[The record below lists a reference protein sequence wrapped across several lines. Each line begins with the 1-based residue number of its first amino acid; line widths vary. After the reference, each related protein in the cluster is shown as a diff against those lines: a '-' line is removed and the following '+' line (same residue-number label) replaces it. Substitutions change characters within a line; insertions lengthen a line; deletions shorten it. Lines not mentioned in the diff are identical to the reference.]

1 MRCTFG
7 FRIKTFCTNNRL
19 SDKNFSPRSKKIIV
33 DIDKKEI
40 VKRKIKSELK
50 INSDVGLFLESI
62 NAKLNNR
69 LKINNSWIENLSKLK
84 IFLDENNKY
93 KKEKKFINSFRS

>member
-1 MRCTFG
+1 MQDYF
-7 FRIKTFCTNNRL
+7 
-19 SDKNFSPRSKKIIV
+19 
-33 DIDKKEI
+33 
-40 VKRKIKSELK
+40 
-50 INSDVGLFLESI
+50 ESI

-93 KKEKKFINSFRS
+93 KKEKIY